1 MTGGTLRRL
10 GGFAPGLVALL
21 GYDRGNLRFDI
32 VAGLS
37 VAAVALPVGIA
48 YAEIARVPA
57 VVGIY
62 SAIFPLFAYALFG
75 SSRQLMTGPDAATCI
90 MAAANPD
97 ISPNLG
103 YRGGRW

>member
-1 MTGGTLRRL
+1 MT
-10 GGFAPGLVALL
+10 LL

-37 VAAVALPVGIA
+37 VAVALPVGIA
-48 YAEIARVPA
+48 YSEIARVPA

-90 MAAANPD
+90 MAAAS
-97 ISPNLG
+97 IG
-103 YRGGRW
+103 AVA